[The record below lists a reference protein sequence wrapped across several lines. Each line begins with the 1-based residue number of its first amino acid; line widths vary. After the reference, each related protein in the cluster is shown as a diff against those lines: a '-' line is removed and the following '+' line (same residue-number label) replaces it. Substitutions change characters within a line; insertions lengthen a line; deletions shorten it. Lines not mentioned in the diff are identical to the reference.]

1 MKNKYYFFKKLYKDY
16 VIILDD
22 KGIKKTFGY
31 DKLLMKYINN
41 KDINYIV
48 IYNDFEI
55 KKVSFK
61 LNNYKKYL
69 IIEFL
74 VKLIHTCFK

>member
-1 MKNKYYFFKKLYKDY
+1 MKNKYWFFKKLYKDY

-22 KGIKKTFGY
+22 K
-31 DKLLMKYINN
+31 
-41 KDINYIV
+41 DINYII
-48 IYNDFEI
+48 IYNDFDF
-55 KKVSFK
+55 KKVSYK
-61 LNNYKKYL
+61 VNNYRRYL

>member
-1 MKNKYYFFKKLYKDY
+1 MKKKYYFFKKLYKDY
-16 VIILDD
+16 VIIIDCN
-22 KGIKKTFGY
+22 GIKKSLRY
-31 DKLLMKYINN
+31 DKLLIKYINN
-41 KDINYIV
+41 KDINYII

-55 KKVSFK
+55 EKVNFK

-74 VKLIHTCFK
+74 ISIIKM

>member
-1 MKNKYYFFKKLYKDY
+1 MKNRYWFFKKLYKDY

-22 KGIKKTFGY
+22 KGIKKSLYY

-41 KDINYIV
+41 KDINYIIV
-48 IYNDFEI
+48 YNDFEI
-55 KKVSFK
+55 EKVNFK
-61 LNNYKKYL
+61 VNNYKKYL

-74 VKLIHTCFK
+74 IYLIKM

>member
-1 MKNKYYFFKKLYKDY
+1 MKNKYWFFKKLYKDY

-22 KGIKKTFGY
+22 KGIKKSLYY

-41 KDINYIV
+41 KDINYII

-55 KKVSFK
+55 EKVNFK
-61 LNNYKKYL
+61 VNNYKKYL

-74 VKLIHTCFK
+74 ISIIKM

>member
-16 VIILDD
+16 VIIIDYN
-22 KGIKKTFGY
+22 GIKKSLEY

-41 KDINYIV
+41 KDINYIIV
-48 IYNDFEI
+48 YNDFEI
-55 KKVSFK
+55 KKVGFK
-61 LNNYKKYL
+61 LNNYRRYL

-74 VKLIHTCFK
+74 VKLIGKC

>member
-1 MKNKYYFFKKLYKDY
+1 MKNRYWFFKKLYKDY

-22 KGIKKTFGY
+22 KGIKKSLYY

-41 KDINYIV
+41 KDINYII

-55 KKVSFK
+55 EKVNFK

-74 VKLIHTCFK
+74 ISIIKM

>member
-1 MKNKYYFFKKLYKDY
+1 MKNKYWFFKKLYKDY

-22 KGIKKTFGY
+22 KGIKKSLEY
-31 DKLLMKYINN
+31 DKLLIKYINN
-41 KDINYIV
+41 KDINYII

-55 KKVSFK
+55 EKVNFK

-74 VKLIHTCFK
+74 ISIIKM